1 MNSAS
6 PGAVNHKGQTALM
19 LAAREGMLLL
29 IRRLLHCQMSVL
41 SIDSQ
46 GKTVLYY
53 ALQAKVNQMLIVCAL
68 LNIPKTYDITMI
80 DSKCYWLIVVW
91 FVGIKSNH
99 INVDL
104 LVSTFYDG
112 SIPGEICELCDPAV
126 LELLQALMKH
136 VEIPEKITFVEED
149 DLFIVCF

>member
-53 ALQAKVNQMLIVCAL
+53 ALQAKVNQMLIICAL

-80 DSKCYWLIVVW
+80 DSKCYSIDCCLICR
-91 FVGIKSNH
+91 
-99 INVDL
+99 D
-104 LVSTFYDG
+104 
-112 SIPGEICELCDPAV
+112 
-126 LELLQALMKH
+126 
-136 VEIPEKITFVEED
+136 
-149 DLFIVCF
+149 